1 LSIELVRS
9 HWKATHVTGEPSTR
23 GETIVRVLQSS
34 TEAMRVR
41 GVEREESGC
50 ERMKEKKRERERE
63 REIRFL
69 ADRELT
75 F

>member
-1 LSIELVRS
+1 
-9 HWKATHVTGEPSTR
+9 VTGEPSTR

-50 ERMKEKKRERERE
+50 ERMKEKKRERERNSLSGGQ
-63 REIRFL
+63 RAHVLIKFSGNL
-69 ADRELT
+69 GDSK
-75 F
+75 